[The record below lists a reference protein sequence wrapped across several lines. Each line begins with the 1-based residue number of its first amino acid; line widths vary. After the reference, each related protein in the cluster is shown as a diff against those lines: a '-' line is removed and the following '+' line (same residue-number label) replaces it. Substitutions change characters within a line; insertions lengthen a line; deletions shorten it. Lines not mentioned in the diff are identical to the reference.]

1 MTAARGRTELLLEKL
16 RADIAPE
23 DKQQVER
30 DLAALRRRV
39 VWITVTTDHVGTVLT
54 DVRLP
59 DRGLAIQNLY
69 PMPMAAELRLGLR
82 TGSHVLAHGRGD
94 GQKPITWV
102 VELKPG
108 RTPPT
113 HEDRHRRPRRQD
125 GDRERD
131 VGVHEAAW
139 RPELWHTTGSQRRM
153 GGAAWGRARARL
165 PQR

>member
-69 PMPMAAELRLGLR
+69 PMPMAAELRFAGYCCPIQDR
-82 TGSHVLAHGRGD
+82 DTPRG
-94 GQKPITWV
+94 IRWV
-102 VELKPG
+102 RGAVGPG
-108 RTPPT
+108 
-113 HEDRHRRPRRQD
+113 
-125 GDRERD
+125 
-131 VGVHEAAW
+131 
-139 RPELWHTTGSQRRM
+139 
-153 GGAAWGRARARL
+153 
-165 PQR
+165 